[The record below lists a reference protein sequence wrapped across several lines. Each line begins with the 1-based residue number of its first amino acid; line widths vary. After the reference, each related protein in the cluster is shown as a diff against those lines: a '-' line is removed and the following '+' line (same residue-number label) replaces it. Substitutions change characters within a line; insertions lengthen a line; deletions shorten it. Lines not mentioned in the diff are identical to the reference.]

1 VRPGTV
7 LFLSQPTGLHNAC
20 LGGIMATRTQKLG
33 VEGVVVDGRVRD
45 IQDIRGLGLP
55 VLSYLKSAKG

>member
-1 VRPGTV
+1 
-7 LFLSQPTGLHNAC
+7 
-20 LGGIMATRTQKLG
+20 MATRTQKLG